1 MNKPSLRIEGGAK
14 MKKINLAVCIATLMG
29 TAGLMG
35 NAVAADNLAEFHVQ
49 NQECDSCHTPDGE
62 LSNDSLT
69 YENTQC
75 VSCHGTLEEV
85 AETTK
90 HEHYNAHASHF
101 PGEVACTSCH
111 SAHEKSMVYCDSC
124 HSFDFNMPYA
134 KKWQR
139 DEPTIAE
146 LAKDKSERQA
156 ALASAPHDTVDVV
169 VVGSGGAG
177 FSAAISATDS
187 GAKVI
192 LIEKEPVI
200 GGNAKLAAG
209 GMNAAWTDQQKAK
222 KITDSPELMFE
233 DTMKGGQNIN
243 DPALVKVLSSH
254 SKDSVD
260 WMTAMGADLTDVGMM
275 GGASVNRAHRPTGGA
290 GVGAHVVQVLY
301 DNAVKR
307 NIDLRMNTRGIE
319 VLKDDKGTVKGILVK
334 GMYKGYYWVKAD
346 AVILATG
353 GFAKNNERVAK
364 LDPSLKGFISTN
376 QPGAVGDG
384 LDVAENAGGA
394 LKDMQYIQAHPTL
407 SVKGGVM
414 VTEAVRGNGAILVN
428 REGKRFVNEITTR
441 DKASAAILAQ
451 TGKSAY
457 LIFDDSVRKSLS
469 KIDKYIGL
477 GVAPTADSL
486 VKLGKMEGID
496 GKALTETVARYNS
509 LVSSGKDTDFERPN
523 LPRALNEGNYYAIE
537 VTPGVH
543 HTMGGVMIDTKAEV
557 MNAKKQVIPGLYGAG
572 EVTGGVHGANR
583 LGGNAISDIITFGR
597 LAGEEAAK
605 YSKKN

>member
-1 MNKPSLRIEGGAK
+1 MKK
-14 MKKINLAVCIATLMG
+14 MKLAVCLATLMG

-35 NAVAADNLAEFHVQ
+35 NAVAADNLAEFHEQ

-69 YENTQC
+69 YENAQC
-75 VSCHGTLEEV
+75 VSCHGTLAEV

-134 KKWQR
+134 KKWKR

-146 LAKDKSERQA
+146 LAKDKAERQA

-177 FSAAISATDS
+177 FSAAISATDN

-222 KITDSPELMFE
+222 EIKDSPELMFK
-233 DTMKGGQNIN
+233 DTMKGGRDIN
-243 DPALVKVLSSH
+243 DPALVEVLSSH
-254 SKDSVD
+254 SKGSVD
-260 WMTAMGADLTDVGMM
+260 WMTKMGADLTDVGMM
-275 GGASVNRAHRPTGGA
+275 GGASVKRAHRPTGGA

-319 VLKDDKGTVKGILVK
+319 VLKDDSGKVKGILVK

-394 LKDMQYIQAHPTL
+394 LKDMEYIQAHPTL

-477 GVAPTADSL
+477 GVAPSADSL

-523 LPRALNEGNYYAIE
+523 LPRALNEGYYYAIE

-543 HTMGGVMIDTKAEV
+543 HTMGGVMIDTKTEV
-557 MNAKKQVIPGLYGAG
+557 MNAQKQVIPGLYGAG

-583 LGGNAISDIITFGR
+583 LGGNAISGIITFGR

>member
-1 MNKPSLRIEGGAK
+1 
-14 MKKINLAVCIATLMG
+14 MKKMNLAVCIATLMG

-35 NAVAADNLAEFHVQ
+35 NSVAADNLAEFHVQ

>member
-1 MNKPSLRIEGGAK
+1 MKK
-14 MKKINLAVCIATLMG
+14 MKLAVCLATLMG
-29 TAGLMG
+29 TTGFIG
-35 NAVAADNLAEFHVQ
+35 NVIAADNLADFHGQ
-49 NQECDSCHTPDGE
+49 NQECDSCHTPDGK

-69 YENTQC
+69 YENAQC
-75 VSCHGTLEEV
+75 VSCHGTLAEV

-139 DEPTIAE
+139 DEPSIAE
-146 LAKDKSERQA
+146 LAKDKAERQA
-156 ALASAPHDTVDVV
+156 ALASTPRDTVDVV
-169 VVGSGGAG
+169 IVGSGGAG
-177 FSAAISATDS
+177 FSAAVAAHDN

-222 KITDSPELMFE
+222 DIKDSPELMYQ
-233 DTMKGGQNIN
+233 DTMKGGGDLN
-243 DPALVKVLSSH
+243 DPALVEILSSH

-260 WMTAMGADLTDVGMM
+260 WMTKMGADLSDVGMM
-275 GGASVNRAHRPTGGA
+275 GGASVNRSHRPTGGA

-319 VLKDDKGTVKGILVK
+319 VLKDDKGAVKGILVK

-414 VTEAVRGNGAILVN
+414 ITEAVRGNGAILVN

-441 DKASAAILAQ
+441 DKASTAILAQ
-451 TGKSAY
+451 TGKTAY

-469 KIDKYIGL
+469 KINQYVDL
-477 GVAPTADSL
+477 GVAPSADSL
-486 VKLGKMEGID
+486 QKLAEMENID

-509 LVSSGKDTDFERPN
+509 LVTSGKDTDFERPN
-523 LPRALNEGNYYAIE
+523 LPRALNEGRYYAIE
-537 VTPGVH
+537 ITPGVH

-605 YSKKN
+605 YAKKN

>member
-1 MNKPSLRIEGGAK
+1 MKK
-14 MKKINLAVCIATLMG
+14 MKLAVCLATLMG

-35 NAVAADNLAEFHVQ
+35 NAVAADNLAEFHEQ

-69 YENTQC
+69 YENAQC
-75 VSCHGTLEEV
+75 VSCHGTLAEV

-134 KKWQR
+134 KKWKR

-146 LAKDKSERQA
+146 LAKDKAERQA

-177 FSAAISATDS
+177 FSAAISATDN

-222 KITDSPELMFE
+222 EIKDSPELMFK
-233 DTMKGGQNIN
+233 DTMKGGRDIN
-243 DPALVKVLSSH
+243 DPALVGVLSSH
-254 SKDSVD
+254 SKGSVD
-260 WMTAMGADLTDVGMM
+260 WMTKMGADLTDVGMM
-275 GGASVNRAHRPTGGA
+275 GGASVKRAHRPTGGA

-319 VLKDDKGTVKGILVK
+319 VLKDDSGKVKGILVK

-394 LKDMQYIQAHPTL
+394 LKDMEYIQAHPTL

-477 GVAPTADSL
+477 GVASSADSL

-543 HTMGGVMIDTKAEV
+543 HTMGGVMIDTKTEV
-557 MNAKKQVIPGLYGAG
+557 MNAQKQVIPGLYGAG

-583 LGGNAISDIITFGR
+583 LGGNAISGIITFGR

>member
-1 MNKPSLRIEGGAK
+1 
-14 MKKINLAVCIATLMG
+14 MKNFKKAVCIATLLG
-29 TAGLMG
+29 SAGFMS
-35 NAVAADNLAEFHVQ
+35 NAMAADNLAEFHGE
-49 NQECDSCHTPDGE
+49 NQECDSCHMPDGE

-69 YENTQC
+69 YENEQC
-75 VSCHGTLEEV
+75 VACHGTLAEV
-85 AETTK
+85 AEETK
-90 HEHYNAHASHF
+90 HEHYNAHESHF
-101 PGEVACTSCH
+101 PGDVSCTSCH

-124 HSFDFNMPYA
+124 HSFDFDMPYT
-134 KKWQR
+134 KKWER
-139 DEPTIAE
+139 HEPSIDE
-146 LAKDKSERQA
+146 LLKDQSDRQA
-156 ALASAPHDTVDVV
+156 ALAEAPRDTVDVV

-177 FSAAISATDS
+177 FSAAVSAHDH

-222 KITDSPELMFE
+222 GIKDSVESMYK
-233 DTMKGGQNIN
+233 DTMKGGRDLNE
-243 DPALVKVLSSH
+243 PELVEVLTSH
-254 SKDSVD
+254 SKGSVD
-260 WMTAMGADLTDVGMM
+260 WLTGMGADLNDVGRM
-275 GGASVNRAHRPTGGA
+275 GGASANRSHRPTGGA
-290 GVGAHVVQVLY
+290 GVGAHVIQVLY

-307 NIDLRMNTRGIE
+307 DVDMRMNTRGIE
-319 VLKDDKGTVKGILVK
+319 ILKDDKGNVKGLLVK
-334 GMYKGYYWVKAD
+334 GMYKGYYWIKAD

-353 GFAKNNERVAK
+353 GFAKNNERVSK
-364 LDPSLKGFISTN
+364 LDPKLKGFISTN
-376 QPGAVGDG
+376 QPGATGDG
-384 LDVAENAGGA
+384 IDVASNAGA
-394 LKDMQYIQAHPTL
+394 AMTDLQYIQAHPTL

-441 DKASAAILAQ
+441 DKASAAILNQ
-451 TGKSAY
+451 TGKSAF

-477 GVAPTADSL
+477 GVVPSADSL
-486 VKLGKMEGID
+486 VKLGDMTGID
-496 GKALTETVARYNS
+496 GKNLTEAVARYNS
-509 LVSSGKDTDFERPN
+509 LLKSGKDTDFGRPN

-543 HTMGGVMIDTKAEV
+543 HTMGGVKIDSKAEI
-557 MNAKKQVIPGLYGAG
+557 MDAKKQVIPGLYGAG

-583 LGGNAISDIITFGR
+583 LGGNAISDIVTFGR
-597 LAGEEAAK
+597 MAGENAAA

>member
-1 MNKPSLRIEGGAK
+1 
-14 MKKINLAVCIATLMG
+14 MKNFKKAVCIATLLG
-29 TAGLMG
+29 SAGFMS
-35 NAVAADNLAEFHVQ
+35 NAIAADNLAEFHGE
-49 NQECDSCHTPDGE
+49 NQECDSCHMPDGE

-69 YENTQC
+69 YENEQC
-75 VSCHGTLEEV
+75 VACHGTLAEV
-85 AETTK
+85 AEETK
-90 HEHYNAHASHF
+90 HEHYNAHESHF
-101 PGEVACTSCH
+101 PGDVACTSCH

-124 HSFDFNMPYA
+124 HSFDFDMPYT
-134 KKWQR
+134 KKWER
-139 DEPTIAE
+139 HEPSIDE
-146 LAKDKSERQA
+146 LLKDQSDRAA
-156 ALASAPHDTVDVV
+156 ALAEAPRDTVDVV

-177 FSAAISATDS
+177 FSAAVSAHDH

-222 KITDSPELMFE
+222 GIKDSVESMYK
-233 DTMKGGQNIN
+233 DTMKGGRDLNE
-243 DPALVKVLSSH
+243 PELVEVLTSH
-254 SKDSVD
+254 SKGSVD
-260 WMTAMGADLTDVGMM
+260 WLTAMGADLNDVGRM
-275 GGASVNRAHRPTGGA
+275 GGASANRSHRPTGGA
-290 GVGAHVVQVLY
+290 GVGAHVIQVLY

-307 NIDLRMNTRGIE
+307 DVDMRMNTRGIE
-319 VLKDDKGTVKGILVK
+319 ILKDDKGNVKGLLVK
-334 GMYKGYYWVKAD
+334 GMYKGYYWIKAD

-353 GFAKNNERVAK
+353 GFAKNNERVSK
-364 LDPSLKGFISTN
+364 LDPKLKGFISTN
-376 QPGAVGDG
+376 QPGATGDG
-384 LDVAENAGGA
+384 IDVAGNAGA
-394 LKDMQYIQAHPTL
+394 AMTDLQYIQAHPTL

-441 DKASAAILAQ
+441 DKASAAILNQ
-451 TGKSAY
+451 TGKSAF

-477 GVAPTADSL
+477 GVVPSADSL
-486 VKLGKMEGID
+486 VKLGEMTGID
-496 GKALTETVARYNS
+496 GKNLTEAVARYNS
-509 LVSSGKDTDFERPN
+509 LLKSGKDTDFGRPN

-543 HTMGGVMIDTKAEV
+543 HTMGGVKIDSKAEI
-557 MNAKKQVIPGLYGAG
+557 MNAKQQVIPGLYGAG

-583 LGGNAISDIITFGR
+583 LGGNAISDIVTFGR
-597 LAGEEAAK
+597 MAGENAAA

>member
-14 MKKINLAVCIATLMG
+14 MKKMNLAVCIATLMG

-35 NAVAADNLAEFHVQ
+35 TAVAADNLAEFHVQ

-75 VSCHGTLEEV
+75 VSCHGTLAEV

-134 KKWQR
+134 KKWLR

>member
-14 MKKINLAVCIATLMG
+14 MKKMNLAVCIATLMG

-35 NAVAADNLAEFHVQ
+35 TAVAADNLAEFHVQ

-69 YENTQC
+69 YENAQC

-134 KKWQR
+134 KKWLR

>member
-1 MNKPSLRIEGGAK
+1 MKK
-14 MKKINLAVCIATLMG
+14 MKLAVCLATLMG

-35 NAVAADNLAEFHVQ
+35 NAVAADNLAEFHEQ

-69 YENTQC
+69 YENAQC
-75 VSCHGTLEEV
+75 VSCHGTLAEV

-134 KKWQR
+134 KKWKR

-146 LAKDKSERQA
+146 LAKDKTERQA

-177 FSAAISATDS
+177 FSAAISATDN

-222 KITDSPELMFE
+222 EIKDSPELMFK
-233 DTMKGGQNIN
+233 DTMKGGRDIN
-243 DPALVKVLSSH
+243 DPALVEVLSSH
-254 SKDSVD
+254 SKGSVD
-260 WMTAMGADLTDVGMM
+260 WMTKMGADLTDVGMM
-275 GGASVNRAHRPTGGA
+275 GGASVKRAHRPTGGA

-319 VLKDDKGTVKGILVK
+319 VLKDDSGKVKGILVK

-394 LKDMQYIQAHPTL
+394 LKDMEYIQAHPTL

-477 GVAPTADSL
+477 GVAPSADSL

-543 HTMGGVMIDTKAEV
+543 HTMGGVMIDTKTEV
-557 MNAKKQVIPGLYGAG
+557 MNAQKQVIPGLYGAG

-583 LGGNAISDIITFGR
+583 LGGNAISGIITFGR